1 MWRLWNNYIY
11 PECISTIYVSH
22 NNNLL
27 NIIISISKCPLPPQL
42 NIYTQ
47 LFSSN
52 HKQHD
57 KISFFSATFYHH
69 PDHHIFLIELTSHKN
84 PNWVAVCC
92 AKPDTRCTYVEG
104 KYNISQCRAIDSR
117 VIVWSQRN
125 LSPKKYDQVEN
136 VSKGKE
142 KTLWLMNGDLI
153 WWFIIRAASFLSHI

>member
-1 MWRLWNNYIY
+1 MKLFNRDTILSIVGWIHCKINSFCSATFLKPHSMNDKVFSICEVSEIITYILY
-11 PECISTIYVSH
+11 
-22 NNNLL
+22 NNLL
-27 NIIISISKCPLPPQL
+27 CTIISISKYPLPSQL

-57 KISFFSATFYHH
+57 KMSFFNATFYHH

-104 KYNISQCRAIDSR
+104 TIYHNVARLIR
-117 VIVWSQRN
+117 V
-125 LSPKKYDQVEN
+125 
-136 VSKGKE
+136 
-142 KTLWLMNGDLI
+142 
-153 WWFIIRAASFLSHI
+153 